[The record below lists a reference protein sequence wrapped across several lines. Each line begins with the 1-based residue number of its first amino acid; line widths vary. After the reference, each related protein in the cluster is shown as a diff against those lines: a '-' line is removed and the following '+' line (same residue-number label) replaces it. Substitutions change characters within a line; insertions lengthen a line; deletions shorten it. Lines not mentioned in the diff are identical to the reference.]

1 MQVNVNR
8 VLIIPLLFLF
18 GCTTGGPWHKQSDT
32 KSWSIQKQSEIVRS
46 GKTAYRFEVRP
57 GEGWGDGYKKSS
69 RAEFSERWYAPLN
82 HETWYGMSIFIPKD
96 IQSSSERLI
105 IGQWHGT
112 SHMVDKVEVWCD
124 RSPIL
129 SNELT
134 KYPQGRV
141 FKIVVRYETEKRCAP
156 SHPNTDL
163 HILEKYFYLMEFAL
177 GEWNDFIYQVHWSTE
192 DDGYL
197 NVWLNSEKVVEYKGP
212 IGFFDPKGPYFKYGI
227 YRRKSEKNTHIVYFD
242 SYRRGSSYK
251 DVDPAQE

>member
-1 MQVNVNR
+1 MNR
-8 VLIIPLLFLF
+8 LLIIPLIFLV
-18 GCTTGGPWHKQSDT
+18 GCTATTGGPWNKQADI
-32 KSWSIQKQSEIVRS
+32 KSWSIQKQN
-46 GKTAYRFEVRP
+46 TAYRFEVRP
-57 GEGWGDGYKKSS
+57 GDGWGDGFKKSS
-69 RAEFSERWYAPLN
+69 RAELSEKWNAPLN

-96 IQSSSERLI
+96 IQPILKRLV

-112 SHMVDKVEVWCD
+112 SHMINGDKVWCD
-124 RSPIL
+124 RPSVL
-129 SNELT
+129 SNELHLT
-134 KYPQGRV
+134 KTFQ
-141 FKIVVRYETEKRCAP
+141 IIVRYETEKRCAP

-227 YRRKSEKNTHIVYFD
+227 YRYKSEYNTHIVYFD